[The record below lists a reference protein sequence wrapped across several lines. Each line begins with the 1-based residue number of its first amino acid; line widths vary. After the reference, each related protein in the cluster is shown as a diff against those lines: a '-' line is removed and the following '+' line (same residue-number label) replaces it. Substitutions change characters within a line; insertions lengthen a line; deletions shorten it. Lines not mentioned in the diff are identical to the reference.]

1 MRFYIGGSIRN
12 RKIKNL
18 ITIGV
23 GMALVL
29 LLCLY
34 FGTRSGYE
42 KQLNEFA
49 ATVPIRCQVTNISGS
64 RETGLF
70 ISDRMVQG
78 VMESDLTKEVTCMV
92 WLMAGEGEFEPED
105 LGGEYQPVCGWS
117 QSSGGSARPDGRSD
131 PPGRRDDTGIFLLR
145 PVGVRCKPADLR
157 RAGLEGG
164 G

>member
-49 ATVPIRCQVTNISGS
+49 A
-64 RETGLF
+64 L
-70 ISDRMVQG
+70 
-78 VMESDLTKEVTCMV
+78 
-92 WLMAGEGEFEPED
+92 
-105 LGGEYQPVCGWS
+105 
-117 QSSGGSARPDGRSD
+117 
-131 PPGRRDDTGIFLLR
+131 
-145 PVGVRCKPADLR
+145 
-157 RAGLEGG
+157 
-164 G
+164 